1 MSVAC
6 NICAFICA
14 STFGKILKYGDYTA
28 GGQGHKKQTCSF
40 DDLAK
45 MSAASREFM
54 RGSA

>member
-6 NICAFICA
+6 DICA
-14 STFGKILKYGDYTA
+14 SSVDKILRSGDYTA

-40 DDLAK
+40 EDLAK